1 MGSNNHFNIFTPN
14 LASLSS
20 PFREPMQK
28 NIQFNWSKVHFAAFE
43 KIKKENSITVA
54 NHHFNV
60 KINTR
65 INCDASHLGLGGSL
79 EQDYGESRKR

>member
-1 MGSNNHFNIFTPN
+1 MYQGHKILDGLKQPINIFTPN

-43 KIKKENSITVA
+43 KIKKENSI
-54 NHHFNV
+54 
-60 KINTR
+60 
-65 INCDASHLGLGGSL
+65 
-79 EQDYGESRKR
+79 